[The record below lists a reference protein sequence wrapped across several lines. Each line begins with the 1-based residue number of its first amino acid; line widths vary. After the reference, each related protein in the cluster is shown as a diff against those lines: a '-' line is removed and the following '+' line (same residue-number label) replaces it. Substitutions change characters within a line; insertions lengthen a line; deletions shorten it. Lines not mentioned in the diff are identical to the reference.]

1 MKKSITIRD
10 FDMFKYP
17 VVFTVLIF
25 IVVFSCNNSTEAPL
39 QSEYPFT
46 PPSKEPMD
54 TFEQNLRLARTV
66 NLGNYLEA
74 PRDESWGVEILPIDL
89 QRISEAGFTAVRVP
103 IRWSDWAMEEPPYTI
118 LATFFSNQVNPVVNS
133 AIKNG
138 LAVIIN
144 IHHFEELY
152 DDPDGQ
158 KERFLAIWD
167 QIARYYR
174 KYPDECFFEILNEPH
189 GNLVSAVW
197 NDMLPEVIDTV
208 RASNPYRTLIIGG
221 ANWNGLYDLRNLKL
235 PEEDRGIIG
244 TFHYYSPFQFTHQG
258 ASWVDGA
265 DAWLGTTWYSTPTQK
280 QAVLNDME
288 VAAQWSESADRP
300 VFMGEFGSYSAAD
313 QTSRMRWT
321 YFVSRSA
328 EEQGISWGYWEYC
341 SGFGVFDK
349 SANQWRDWLLNA
361 LIPFE
366 E

>member
-1 MKKSITIRD
+1 MLRYTII
-10 FDMFKYP
+10 
-17 VVFTVLIF
+17 FTVLILM
-25 IVVFSCNNSTEAPL
+25 ILISCKKSTEGPV

-46 PPSKEPMD
+46 PPSTEPLD
-54 TFEQNLRLARTV
+54 TFEQNLRLAKTV
-66 NLGNYLEA
+66 NLGNYLES
-74 PRDESWGVEILPIDL
+74 PRDQSWGVDIVPLDFA
-89 QRISEAGFTAVRVP
+89 RISEAGFTAVRVP
-103 IRWSDWAMEEPPYTI
+103 IRWSDWAMESEPYTI
-118 LATFFSNQVNPVVNS
+118 LQSFFTTKVDPVVNN

-152 DDPDGQ
+152 EDPPGQ

-167 QIARYYR
+167 QIARYYQ

-189 GNLVSAVW
+189 GNLENDIW
-197 NDMLPEVIDTV
+197 NAMVPDVIDTIRV
-208 RASNPYRTLIIGG
+208 SNPYRTLIIGG
-221 ANWNGLYDLRNLKL
+221 ANWNGLYDLRNLEL

-265 DAWLGTTWYSTPTQK
+265 DAWLGTTWYSTSSQK
-280 QAVLNDME
+280 QDVLDDME
-288 VAAQWSESADRP
+288 VAVRWSESVNRP

-321 YFVSRSA
+321 YFIARSA
-328 EEQGISWGYWEYC
+328 EEHEISWGYWEYC
-341 SGFGVFDK
+341 AGFGVFDK
-349 SANQWRDWLLNA
+349 EANQWRDWLLAA
-361 LIPFE
+361 LIPPE

>member
-1 MKKSITIRD
+1 
-10 FDMFKYP
+10 MFKYA
-17 VVFTVLIF
+17 VVLTTLVF
-25 IVVFSCNNSTEAPL
+25 IGIASCKKSTDVSPK
-39 QSEYPFT
+39 SEYPFS
-46 PPSKEPMD
+46 PPSQEPMD
-54 TFEQNLRLARTV
+54 AFEQNLRLIRTV
-66 NLGNYLEA
+66 NLGNYLES
-74 PRDESWGVEILPIDL
+74 PRDQSWGVEIGPIDF

-103 IRWSDWAMEEPPYTI
+103 IRWSDWAMEDAPYTI
-118 LATFFSNQVNPVVNS
+118 LATFFSGTVTPVVDN
-133 AIKNG
+133 AIRNG

-144 IHHFEELY
+144 IHHFDPLY
-152 DDPDGQ
+152 EDPAGQ
-158 KERFLAIWD
+158 KQRFLTIWD
-167 QIARYYR
+167 QIARYYQ

-189 GNLVSAVW
+189 GNLVSSAW
-197 NDMLPEVIDTV
+197 NAMLPEVIDTI

-221 ANWNGLYDLRNLKL
+221 ANWNGLYDLRNMEL
-235 PEEDRGIIG
+235 PEDDRGIIG

-265 DAWLGTTWYSTPTQK
+265 DAWLGTTWYSTPAQK
-280 QAVLNDME
+280 EAVVSDME
-288 VAAQWSESADRP
+288 VAVRWSESVDRP

-361 LIPFE
+361 LIPYE